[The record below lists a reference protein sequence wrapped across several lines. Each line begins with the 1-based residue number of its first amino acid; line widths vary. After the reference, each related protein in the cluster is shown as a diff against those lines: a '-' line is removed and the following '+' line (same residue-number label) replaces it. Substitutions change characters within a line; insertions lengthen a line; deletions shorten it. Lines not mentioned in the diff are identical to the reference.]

1 MRTEYPTIVRERI
14 WSSANEIYQNA
25 ARNTIE
31 FAAEGFDWRNAA
43 DDTQMVHSSSGER
56 IHPIHYRLIDNFGRN
71 ETSSCELEIRQ
82 EETISTPVS
91 MDAEPLTS

>member
-56 IHPIHYRLIDNFGRN
+56 IHPIHYRLINNFGRN
-71 ETSSCELEIRQ
+71 GTSSCELDIRK